1 MKRKH
6 YSVLIVEDSLTQ
18 GEHLNYILESNE
30 YKPRIAR
37 NGVEALQMVAESIP
51 DLIISDVM
59 MPGMNGFELCQK
71 IKNNTAYA
79 KIPFILLTSL
89 ADPKDIIKGLEY
101 GADNFIPKP
110 FREDFLLSQIEYV
123 LVNRDMREK
132 SHIDAGMEI
141 LFNGEKYS
149 ISSNRVQIVD
159 LLLSTYQNA
168 VAKSNELIEAN
179 RELSKVHEELS
190 VKNKLLEQAN
200 EEKNHFVGIVA
211 HDLRNPL
218 GIIMSFA
225 DIIREDLEGN
235 VDEETMQSLG
245 IIKNQAEHL
254 LNLVTD
260 LLGVTSI
267 EAGTLTANKVK
278 TDITELLDFSIM
290 TNQYLANKKN
300 IMIRKSLPP
309 KSIQL
314 MVDPNKMEQVF
325 NNLLSNAVKFSHQNT
340 HVTVTMTEQSHG
352 VLFAIQDEGLGIPQ
366 KELQLLFKP
375 FSKTSVKG
383 TAGESSTGLGLFA
396 VKKIIDAH
404 FGRIWVESHVGIGSI
419 FYFTLPFEPAARP
432 EPLKTKQ
439 DTGDGYNWDDKLILI
454 VEDIDSNYMFLAKS
468 LLSTNVNLIWAR
480 NGAKAALICST
491 NPKVDLVLIDAREP
505 NPELPE
511 AVKHIRGIC
520 PDIIII
526 AQTNPTPDGQ
536 PDQCLSA
543 GCDAVLQAPVLPDAL
558 IETIA
563 GYFNKG

>member
-1 MKRKH
+1 MKRRH

-18 GEHLNYILESNE
+18 GEHLKFILESNE
-30 YKPRIAR
+30 YVTRLAK
-37 NGVEALQMVAESIP
+37 NGAEALQMVSELIP
-51 DLIISDVM
+51 DMIISDVM

-71 IKNNTAYA
+71 IKNNTAYSR
-79 KIPFILLTSL
+79 IPFILLTSL
-89 ADPKDIIKGLEY
+89 SDPKDIIKGLEY

-110 FREDFLLSQIEYV
+110 FKEDFLLSQIEYV

-168 VAKSNELIEAN
+168 VSKSNELIEAN

-190 VKNKLLEQAN
+190 AKNKQLEQAN

-225 DIIREDLEGN
+225 DIIREELEGQ
-235 VDEETMQSLG
+235 VDEDTMQSLG

-267 EAGTLTANKVK
+267 ESGTLTAKKVM
-278 TDITELLDFSIM
+278 TDVTELLDYSIM
-290 TNQYLANKKN
+290 TSQFLANKKH
-300 IMIRKSLPP
+300 IAIRKSIPAKGISLL
-309 KSIQL
+309 I
-314 MVDPNKMEQVF
+314 DPNKMEQVF
-325 NNLLSNAVKFSHQNT
+325 NNLLSNAIKFSHAGT
-340 HVTVTMTEQSHG
+340 TVTVTMTEQSKG
-352 VLFAIQDEGLGIPQ
+352 LLFAIQDEGQGIPQ
-366 KELQLLFKP
+366 PELQLLFKP

-404 FGRIWVESHVGIGSI
+404 LGKIWVESHVGVGTI
-419 FYFTLPFEPAARP
+419 FYFMLPYDSIEPSEGSNVKAAS
-432 EPLKTKQ
+432 E
-439 DTGDGYNWDDKLILI
+439 DEYNWSDKLILI
-454 VEDIDSNYMFLAKS
+454 VEDTDSNYMFLAKS
-468 LLSTNVNLIWAR
+468 LLSTNANMIWAK

-491 NPKVDLVLIDAREP
+491 NPKIDLVLLDARKP
-505 NPELPE
+505 DPDIFE
-511 AVKHIRGIC
+511 AIKHIRSIR
-520 PDIIII
+520 PDVAII
-526 AQTNPTPDGQ
+526 AQTNPFPADQ
-536 PDQCLSA
+536 PNPCLLA
-543 GCDAVLQAPVLPDAL
+543 GCSDVLVAPVKPEML
-558 IETIA
+558 INTIA
-563 GYFNKG
+563 NYFIR